1 METAEQSLRRE
12 IEDYAGGTR
21 AMETD
26 DEREV
31 RLERQ
36 RQTEGDMRC
45 GDC

>member
-1 METAEQSLRRE
+1 MKTAEQNLRRE
-12 IEDYAGGTR
+12 IEGETR

-36 RQTEGDMRC
+36 RQTEEDKRC
-45 GDC
+45 GNC